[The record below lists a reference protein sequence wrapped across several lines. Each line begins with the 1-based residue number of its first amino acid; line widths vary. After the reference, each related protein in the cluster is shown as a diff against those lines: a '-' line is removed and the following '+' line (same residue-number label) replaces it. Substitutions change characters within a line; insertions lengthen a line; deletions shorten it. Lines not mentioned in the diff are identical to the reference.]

1 LKKFDNVSR
10 RTVNVGDCET
20 TV

>member
-1 LKKFDNVSR
+1 VSR